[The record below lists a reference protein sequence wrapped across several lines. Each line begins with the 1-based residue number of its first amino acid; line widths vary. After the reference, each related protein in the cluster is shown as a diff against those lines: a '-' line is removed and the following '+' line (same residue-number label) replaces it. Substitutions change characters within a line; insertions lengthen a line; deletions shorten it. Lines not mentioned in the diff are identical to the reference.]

1 MGTSAG
7 GISIAFLVFVF
18 LLLWV
23 LSGKHKRK
31 QEEHLRKL
39 RMNRKAQLK
48 KLKEEKRAEQD
59 AEKAAA
65 QD

>member
-1 MGTSAG
+1 MDSSSGA
-7 GISIAFLVFVF
+7 GISIAFLIFVF
-18 LLLWV
+18 LVLWV
-23 LSGKHKRK
+23 VLGQHKRR

-48 KLKEEKRAEQD
+48 KLKEEKRAEQ
-59 AEKAAA
+59 EAA